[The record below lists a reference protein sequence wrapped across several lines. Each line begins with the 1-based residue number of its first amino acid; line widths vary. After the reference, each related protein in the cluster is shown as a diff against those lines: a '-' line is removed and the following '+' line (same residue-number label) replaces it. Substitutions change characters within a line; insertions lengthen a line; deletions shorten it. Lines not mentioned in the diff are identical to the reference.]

1 MQIAMASW
9 YTSRMFPR
17 AIASLFALCLC
28 SLFLS
33 CRRMPHANEILK
45 PTVCDLRERPDA
57 FGGKT
62 VQVAGWI
69 YTDIER
75 FGLEEPNCA
84 VSLEWSEN
92 KIKTADVQVVKFT
105 NLLKASRKNLFETDG
120 QLFTIVQGKFETA
133 MVRRNGQLVMNDKGY
148 GSGGGS
154 SPSILTIQEVV
165 CSVVAPASSTTKGDA
180 AKRCL
185 E

>member
-1 MQIAMASW
+1 MTSR
-9 YTSRMFPR
+9 YTRRMFPR
-17 AIASLFALCLC
+17 RIASLFALCLC

-33 CRRMPHANEILK
+33 CRRTPHANEVLK
-45 PTVCDLRERPDA
+45 ATVCDLRERPDE

-92 KIKTADVQVVKFT
+92 KIKTTDAQVDKFT
-105 NLLKASRKNLFETDG
+105 NLLKASRKNLFETNG

-133 MVRRNGQLVMNDKGY
+133 MVRRNGQLVTNGAGY
-148 GSGGGS
+148 GGGS
-154 SPSILTIQEVV
+154 SPSILTIQEVL

>member
-1 MQIAMASW
+1 
-9 YTSRMFPR
+9 MFPR
-17 AIASLFALCLC
+17 RIASLFALCLC

-33 CRRMPHANEILK
+33 CRRTPHANEILK
-45 PTVCDLRERPDA
+45 ATVCDLRERPDA

-75 FGLEEPNCA
+75 FGLQEPNCA
-84 VSLEWSEN
+84 VSLRWPEN
-92 KIKTADVQVVKFT
+92 KTQATDTQASKFID
-105 NLLKASRKNLFETDG
+105 LLKASKRNLFETNG
-120 QLFTIVQGKFETA
+120 QLFTIVQGKFETV
-133 MVRRNGQLVMNDKGY
+133 MVRKHGQLVNESGSVVGA
-148 GSGGGS
+148 GSG
-154 SPSILTIQEVV
+154 PSILTIQEVL

>member
-1 MQIAMASW
+1 MTSR
-9 YTSRMFPR
+9 YTRRMFPR
-17 AIASLFALCLC
+17 RIASLFALCLC

-33 CRRMPHANEILK
+33 CRRTPHANEILK

-57 FGGKT
+57 FGGRT

-92 KIKTADVQVVKFT
+92 KIKTADAQVDKFT

-120 QLFTIVQGKFETA
+120 QLFTIVQGKFETS
-133 MVRRNGQLVMNDKGY
+133 MVRRNGQLVTNGAGY
-148 GSGGGS
+148 GGGS
-154 SPSILTIQEVV
+154 APSILTIQEVL

>member
-1 MQIAMASW
+1 
-9 YTSRMFPR
+9 MFPR
-17 AIASLFALCLC
+17 RIASLVTFCLC
-28 SLFLS
+28 SLFLG
-33 CRRMPHANEILK
+33 CHRTPRPNEILK
-45 PTVCDLRERPDA
+45 PTLCDLRERPDE
-57 FGGKT
+57 FGGKM

-75 FGLEEPNCA
+75 FGLQEPNCG
-84 VSLEWSEN
+84 VSLAWSESQT
-92 KIKTADVQVVKFT
+92 KSPDTKVSKFT
-105 NLLKASRKNLFETDG
+105 ALLKASRKNLFETDG

-133 MVRRNGQLVMNDKGY
+133 MIRKNGHLVMSGSGY
-148 GSGGGS
+148 GGGAAS
-154 SPSILTIQEVV
+154 APSILTIEQVV